1 MNQAFLCRLGGAI
14 CRERACLVLKHEV
27 GCEFDAAL
35 KREAQCEFSATS
47 VGTLLKSRTRLELPK
62 TKMKEGIAKVCSR
75 H

>member
-1 MNQAFLCRLGGAI
+1 M
-14 CRERACLVLKHEV
+14 LKHEV